1 MLGIHTHSMV
11 EAFISFLGHLFLLC
25 NPGYPQTQNSLA
37 LATSDGIIRIL
48 GHAQWSCIFLLVVEY
63 F

>member
-1 MLGIHTHSMV
+1 MLGVHTHSMV

-25 NPGYPQTQNSLA
+25 NPGYPQTQNSPTLA
-37 LATSDGIIRIL
+37 ISDRIIRSL
-48 GHAQWSCIFLLVVEY
+48 RHAQWSCIFLFVVEY